1 MTAVDKGA
9 LLARR
14 LNEADYEV
22 PGVEGALRI
31 RGLSRAEVL
40 TAQKLGDTAKSDR
53 FMVARALLEPTL
65 TEADV
70 QTWQENSGAAEIEG
84 LTVAIAQLSGLG
96 VGADKSG
103 VSGV

>member
-14 LNEADYEV
+14 LNEGEHEIE
-22 PGVEGALRI
+22 GVGTVKI

-84 LTVAIAQLSGLG
+84 LTVAIANLSGLG
-96 VGADKSG
+96 AKADKSG